1 MNSVEQLRQIWS
13 KVLAV
18 PASEIEDDDSFFD
31 LGGDSVKAI
40 QLLSEAAQSAIT
52 VDLQTFYDNST
63 VKDFWSIIS
72 PQVQGRNGWGPVN
85 RSCDKSTG
93 RTDDWVGRKK
103 TDINLETV
111 ERALKEFNIERESVC
126 QIAPISPIQGELQQ
140 SGNDVPQ
147 SFMFRLKVA
156 LIRFILIEFFLHLGL
171 NGNVGLINY
180 VYEVEGRDLKQG
192 LAQLT
197 KHLEA
202 KNPIFRTIIIEDDTG
217 KFTQVRLSYGLST
230 WTYPTDLQTYL
241 NDTMT
246 EKQRLGASSVRYS
259 LVLGDERHQ
268 GKSFF
273 VISFDHTHCDAFSRY
288 LIDKEIRQILEQ
300 PAEYSSLQN
309 PERPWYGDFV
319 EHNRAHNHDDR
330 LSQYWASYMKSA
342 NLANVHPL
350 NEAVVGGELDGE
362 LVEIVPIPVVTQSR
376 RTRGQINPS
385 HVILAAWAMALSKH
399 SGLKDIAF
407 GLARHGR
414 SSDSFMD
421 LSRVM
426 GPLVTG
432 TPFRVK
438 LDDTEKGTERFL
450 NKVKEEVLETAKWE
464 QGVVPNIH
472 PDAEGNPWVQSM
484 VNLKSE
490 LYGFGNESWTAD
502 KAEANITA
510 IKMRRDLQQYEFKSN
525 WAILLSTL
533 QKQGQLRLRMYYQSQ
548 LLDHDKAQAFFANF
562 KFFIAELAK
571 GSEDPI
577 TSLLDSDS

>member
-1 MNSVEQLRQIWS
+1 MNSVEQLRQTWS

-63 VKDFWSIIS
+63 VKDFWNIIS
-72 PQVQGRNGWGPVN
+72 PQVQGRNGWEPIHS
-85 RSCDKSTG
+85 SCNISTG
-93 RTDDWVGRKK
+93 RTDNWNDRKK
-103 TDINLETV
+103 TDTSLETV
-111 ERALKEFNIERESVC
+111 ERALKEVNIARESVC
-126 QIAPISPIQGELQQ
+126 QIAPISPIQ
-140 SGNDVPQ
+140 
-147 SFMFRLKVA
+147 
-156 LIRFILIEFFLHLGL
+156 EFFLNLGL

-217 KFTQVRLSYGLST
+217 KFTQVRISHGLST

-241 NDTMT
+241 DDTMT

-330 LSQYWASYMKSA
+330 LSQYWASYMKSV

-362 LVEIVPIPVVTQSR
+362 LVEIVPIPVVTLSR

-502 KAEANITA
+502 DAEANITA

-548 LLDHDKAQAFFANF
+548 LLHHDKAQALFANF

-577 TSLLDSDS
+577 TNLLDSDS

>member
-1 MNSVEQLRQIWS
+1 M
-13 KVLAV
+13 
-18 PASEIEDDDSFFD
+18 
-31 LGGDSVKAI
+31 
-40 QLLSEAAQSAIT
+40 
-52 VDLQTFYDNST
+52 
-63 VKDFWSIIS
+63 KDFWSIIS
-72 PQVQGRNGWGPVN
+72 PQVQGRNGSGPIDS
-85 RSCDKSTG
+85 SCHVSTG
-93 RTDDWVGRKK
+93 GTDNWIGRKK
-103 TDINLETV
+103 ADANLEIV
-111 ERALKEFNIERESVC
+111 EKALKEVNIARESVC
-126 QIAPISPIQGELQQ
+126 QIAPISPIQGELQYSGKDASQ
-140 SGNDVPQ
+140 SI
-147 SFMFRLKVA
+147 MFRLEFA

-171 NGNVGLINY
+171 NGDVGLINY
-180 VYEVEGRDLKQG
+180 VYEVEGRHLKQG
-192 LAQLT
+192 LAQLV

-202 KNPIFRTIIIEDDTG
+202 KNPIFRTIMIEDDTG
-217 KFTQVRLSYGLST
+217 KFTQVQLSHSMSK
-230 WTYPTDLQTYL
+230 WTYPTGLQTYL
-241 NDTMT
+241 DETMT
-246 EKQRLGASSVRYS
+246 EKQRLGAPPVRYS

-273 VISFDHTHCDAFSRY
+273 VISLDHTHCDAFSRY

-319 EHNRAHNHDDR
+319 EHNRAHILDEQ
-330 LSQYWASYMKSA
+330 LSRYWASYMKGA

-350 NEAVVGGELDGE
+350 SEAVVGGELNGE

-399 SGLKDIAF
+399 SGLNDITF

-432 TPFRVK
+432 TPFRVT
-438 LDDTEKGTERFL
+438 LNDTQEGTERFL
-450 NKVKEEVLETAKWE
+450 SKVKEEVLETAKWE
-464 QGVVPNIH
+464 QGLVPNIH

-502 KAEANITA
+502 EAEAHITA

-525 WAILLSTL
+525 WSILLSTL

-548 LLDHDKAQAFFANF
+548 LLDHDKAQALFASF
-562 KFFIAELAK
+562 KFFIAELAT
-571 GSEDPI
+571 GTGHLI